1 MIPCQEKCPRY
12 FEGCHKNCARWKVLQ
27 AQQRSVNRKKKNYL
41 EYHNAV
47 CSTVIRQCRSIQ
59 PHSFTR

>member
-12 FEGCHKNCARWKVLQ
+12 FEGCHKSCARWKVLQ
-27 AQQRSVNRKKKNYL
+27 AQQRSVNRKKNNYL

>member
-12 FEGCHKNCARWKVLQ
+12 FEGCHKNCARWKV
-27 AQQRSVNRKKKNYL
+27 RSVNRKKKNYL